1 MLLTSQRRYERTMTD
16 DDKEKKLKKKM
27 PWDVEY
33 DEKVFTDIWP
43 VEIDIETLEQLKGIT
58 KNISTSAAP
67 GHRKAKGKAVEIHD
81 AADKLK
87 KILEKKKKV
96 T

>member
-1 MLLTSQRRYERTMTD
+1 MTD
-16 DDKEKKLKKKM
+16 DNKEKKVEKKK
-27 PWDVEY
+27 PWDIEY
-33 DEKVFTDIWP
+33 DENVFADIWP

-58 KNISTSAAP
+58 KNISTSASPA
-67 GHRKAKGKAVEIHD
+67 HTKAKNKAVEIHD

>member
-1 MLLTSQRRYERTMTD
+1 MTD
-16 DDKEKKLKKKM
+16 DNEKKKLKKKN

-33 DEKVFTDIWP
+33 DENVFADIWP
-43 VEIDIETLEQLKGIT
+43 VEIDIETLEQLKRIT
-58 KNISTSAAP
+58 SDISTSAAP
-67 GHRKAKGKAVEIHD
+67 GHKKVKGKAVEIHD

-87 KILEKKKKV
+87 KILEKKKKK